1 MREDPQRDPNSLY
14 SRAEFCDNLLID
26 IASLPLKDKDRRRS
40 ETAQL
45 RLLQWAKSLNVWGD
59 KDANLDSLLDPSK
72 CKVRGLIEAYLE
84 ILKETSLL
92 VLKSATPRLPDN
104 HFDIEFAEIELSLTE
119 LQTFANLLLFN
130 TKAGFGRRVAQYR
143 SKHDDYDLN
152 NAVTTH
158 IQAQFPHLTPEAPH
172 DVLGR
177 WNELK
182 TKYSNLAEAGSQRAS
197 APVSEPAGLLKVLV
211 NAVLFTHYKTLYN
224 GDYEHKRINATDPK
238 NAEWRLPV
246 ESTEVSDSKTEY
258 SHICPVCAEACS
270 ELSLSLGP
278 EFCHFLHTT
287 KPYVC
292 LAKEC
297 DRNNPPSF
305 ETQPQWEAHM
315 QSQHGLD
322 WVCNLNRN
330 VQWVCPTCDAVSPVE
345 FESFDLMTKD
355 LVMHLHSSHGE
366 EISKETFTL
375 ARLSYMTCP
384 RPSDTCPIC
393 GKRHLY
399 RAAKASRQTANTGS
413 AKDDTHTRVQQCI
426 EEHLFALSFEFT
438 HRRFHTTG
446 AQSQSRSES
455 PSSSSS
461 TPSMTSELTL
471 SVYTNSSTSTHNDE
485 HFSRPYFRPSLSSI
499 YSEHSRPPD
508 VIGNGHYYDGQL
520 LCRTNSSSRSSRSPH
535 PPQQAA
541 QHSSQTTQSSRQPT
555 QPSRHHYASSPEPRV
570 TYGASS
576 SGHSNVSGYP
586 PPGRR

>member
-14 SRAEFCDNLLID
+14 SRAEFCDNLLVA

-92 VLKSATPRLPDN
+92 
-104 HFDIEFAEIELSLTE
+104 
-119 LQTFANLLLFN
+119 
-130 TKAGFGRRVAQYR
+130 GFGRRVAQYR
-143 SKHDDYDLN
+143 SKHEDYDLN

-197 APVSEPAGLLKVLV
+197 APVSEPARLLKVLV

-399 RAAKASRQTANTGS
+399 RAAKDSRQTANTGS

-461 TPSMTSELTL
+461 TPSMT
-471 SVYTNSSTSTHNDE
+471 TNILGLQTPLNTQVRLLNPRVS
-485 HFSRPYFRPSLSSI
+485 
-499 YSEHSRPPD
+499 
-508 VIGNGHYYDGQL
+508 QL
-520 LCRTNSSSRSSRSPH
+520 NPRVTIMPH
-535 PPQQAA
+535 PPSLALHMALPRPATPMYRATRHPGAVRQDMAYLLNLSIHMGYRA
-541 QHSSQTTQSSRQPT
+541 TTSETRS
-555 QPSRHHYASSPEPRV
+555 V
-570 TYGASS
+570 TVFGI
-576 SGHSNVSGYP
+576 NL
-586 PPGRR
+586 R

>member
-143 SKHDDYDLN
+143 SKHEDYDLN

-197 APVSEPAGLLKVLV
+197 APVSEPAGLLKVLAD
-211 NAVLFTHYKTLYN
+211 AVLFTHYKTLYN
-224 GDYEHKRINATDPK
+224 GDYEHRRINATNLK

-278 EFCHFLHTT
+278 EL
-287 KPYVC
+287 
-292 LAKEC
+292 
-297 DRNNPPSF
+297 
-305 ETQPQWEAHM
+305 
-315 QSQHGLD
+315 
-322 WVCNLNRN
+322 
-330 VQWVCPTCDAVSPVE
+330 
-345 FESFDLMTKD
+345 
-355 LVMHLHSSHGE
+355 
-366 EISKETFTL
+366 
-375 ARLSYMTCP
+375 
-384 RPSDTCPIC
+384 
-393 GKRHLY
+393 
-399 RAAKASRQTANTGS
+399 
-413 AKDDTHTRVQQCI
+413 
-426 EEHLFALSFEFT
+426 
-438 HRRFHTTG
+438 
-446 AQSQSRSES
+446 
-455 PSSSSS
+455 
-461 TPSMTSELTL
+461 
-471 SVYTNSSTSTHNDE
+471 
-485 HFSRPYFRPSLSSI
+485 
-499 YSEHSRPPD
+499 
-508 VIGNGHYYDGQL
+508 
-520 LCRTNSSSRSSRSPH
+520 
-535 PPQQAA
+535 
-541 QHSSQTTQSSRQPT
+541 
-555 QPSRHHYASSPEPRV
+555 
-570 TYGASS
+570 
-576 SGHSNVSGYP
+576 
-586 PPGRR
+586 